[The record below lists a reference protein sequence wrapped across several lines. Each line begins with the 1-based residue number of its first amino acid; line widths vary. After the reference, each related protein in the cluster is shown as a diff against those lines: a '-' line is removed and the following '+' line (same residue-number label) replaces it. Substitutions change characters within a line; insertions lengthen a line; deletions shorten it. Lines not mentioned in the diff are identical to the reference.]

1 MKTLRLDSQR
11 SVATSR
17 RWVATQEAIDASMT
31 AEIPEGVLSEVSTD
45 PQPKAQILP
54 WRGNVTAAAGVA
66 ILDMVARQG

>member
-1 MKTLRLDSQR
+1 M
-11 SVATSR
+11 
-17 RWVATQEAIDASMT
+17 M

-54 WRGNVTAAAGVA
+54 GRGNVTATAGVA